1 MLGARARGAECRAI
15 RGLRGGGWL
24 SVCVWGRQAAVR
36 RPSGSP
42 QLSSDSESAR
52 RLAPFEPRAHGHY
65 YISLAPF
72 SARGGRGQIV
82 ASKSAVDKI
91 NIVQLIFN
99 LLSKHN

>member
-1 MLGARARGAECRAI
+1 
-15 RGLRGGGWL
+15 
-24 SVCVWGRQAAVR
+24 VR

-72 SARGGRGQIV
+72 SARSGGGGQIV
-82 ASKSAVDKI
+82 AWKSAADDRSIERKQKSTPLNFV
-91 NIVQLIFN
+91 NALLLCLSN
-99 LLSKHN
+99 LSNKALSNRFQC